1 MYRKMDELNIVSQ
14 QLINMKET
22 LERRKQEL
30 KQEPAP
36 KGGADFNS
44 KLNIIWKTVFEG
56 DEKRRKKDFEEKL

>member
-36 KGGADFNS
+36 
-44 KLNIIWKTVFEG
+44 
-56 DEKRRKKDFEEKL
+56 